1 MTILGIIWFCLIF
14 VLIAGYFVL
23 DGFDLGAGV
32 LSPFVAKNDEEKA
45 IVRSSV
51 GPVWDGNEVW
61 LLTAGGALFAAF
73 APAYATT
80 FSGFYLAIM
89 LVLMGLIV
97 RAVSLEFA
105 GHDKA
110 WSKLW
115 NALFFV
121 GSLLPALLFGVAA
134 GNVFAGIPMDAN
146 GDYIG
151 VPLLGLV
158 TPFTLLTGLLGLSF
172 FLFQGASWL
181 SLKAPLGSE
190 VLARAKKIR
199 GIMLIVG
206 AVLFFATAAYA
217 LLVLKPEMA
226 PELSLLR
233 MVFFALV
240 IVALAVAIIKNGSDS
255 SDLVVFIATSAACVM
270 LVGLWASMMF
280 PNLVVAGA
288 GDPVALFGTAASGE
302 NITIAT
308 AASSELAL
316 TWMLGITCVGLPLV
330 LAYHFIIYRTFRGRV
345 KMDELD
351 Y

>member
-1 MTILGIIWFCLIF
+1 MLF
-14 VLIAGYFVL
+14 
-23 DGFDLGAGV
+23 
-32 LSPFVAKNDEEKA
+32 
-45 IVRSSV
+45 RS
-51 GPVWDGNEVW
+51 
-61 LLTAGGALFAAF
+61 
-73 APAYATT
+73 
-80 FSGFYLAIM
+80 
-89 LVLMGLIV
+89 GLIV

-121 GSLLPALLFGVAA
+121 GSLLPVLLFGVAA

-199 GIMLIVG
+199 GVMLIVG

-217 LLVLKPEMA
+217 LFVLKPEMA

-240 IVALAVAIIKNGSDS
+240 IVALAVAIMKNGSDS
-255 SDLVVFIATSAACVM
+255 SDLVVFIASSAACVM
-270 LVGLWASMMF
+270 LVGVWASMMF
-280 PNLVVAGA
+280 PNLVVALSLIHIS
-288 GDPVALFGTAASGE
+288 P
-302 NITIAT
+302 
-308 AASSELAL
+308 
-316 TWMLGITCVGLPLV
+316 
-330 LAYHFIIYRTFRGRV
+330 
-345 KMDELD
+345 
-351 Y
+351 

>member
-1 MTILGIIWFCLIF
+1 
-14 VLIAGYFVL
+14 
-23 DGFDLGAGV
+23 
-32 LSPFVAKNDEEKA
+32 
-45 IVRSSV
+45 
-51 GPVWDGNEVW
+51 
-61 LLTAGGALFAAF
+61 
-73 APAYATT
+73 
-80 FSGFYLAIM
+80 M

-115 NALFFV
+115 NASFFV

-199 GIMLIVG
+199 GVMLIVG

-217 LLVLKPEMA
+217 LFVLKPEMA

-240 IVALAVAIIKNGSDS
+240 IVALAVAIMKNGSDS
-255 SDLVVFIATSAACVM
+255 SDLVVFIASSAACVM

-288 GDPVALFGTAASGE
+288 GDPIALFGTAASGE

-316 TWMLGITCVGLPLV
+316 TWMLGITCGGLPLV